1 MSDDL
6 RFQKAQDIA
15 KEAGTFALNFFNN
28 LSDLNV
34 EDKGPQDFVT
44 EADKAVELLI
54 REAITKYFPEDG
66 IVGEEHSIKASSSS
80 YTWVIDPIDGTT
92 NFINAIPAWTVVI
105 AIVKDG
111 VTQIGITH
119 DPVHN
124 ETFSAMLGAGAFLNK
139 TQIFCTP
146 NTNLNRG
153 TIGTGFSNRVSTKG
167 IKKLINLIFEEGGM
181 YHRNASCALSLAY
194 VASGRLLGYI
204 EEHLNA
210 WDCLAGQLLIS
221 EAGGQI
227 EKQDTNK
234 MIQRGG
240 RVVVGSSG
248 VFDQLVK
255 MANKAFKD

>member
-1 MSDDL
+1 MC
-6 RFQKAQDIA
+6 
-15 KEAGTFALNFFNN
+15 
-28 LSDLNV
+28 
-34 EDKGPQDFVT
+34 
-44 EADKAVELLI
+44 
-54 REAITKYFPEDG
+54 
-66 IVGEEHSIKASSSS
+66 SIS
-80 YTWVIDPIDGTT
+80 
-92 NFINAIPAWTVVI
+92 
-105 AIVKDG
+105 
-111 VTQIGITH
+111 
-119 DPVHN
+119 
-124 ETFSAMLGAGAFLNK
+124 
-139 TQIFCTP
+139 
-146 NTNLNRG
+146 R
-153 TIGTGFSNRVSTKG
+153 
-167 IKKLINLIFEEGGM
+167 
-181 YHRNASCALSLAY
+181 Y

>member
-1 MSDDL
+1 
-6 RFQKAQDIA
+6 
-15 KEAGTFALNFFNN
+15 
-28 LSDLNV
+28 
-34 EDKGPQDFVT
+34 
-44 EADKAVELLI
+44 
-54 REAITKYFPEDG
+54 
-66 IVGEEHSIKASSSS
+66 
-80 YTWVIDPIDGTT
+80 
-92 NFINAIPAWTVVI
+92 
-105 AIVKDG
+105 IVKDG

-139 TQIFCTP
+139 TQIFCNP

-248 VFDQLVK
+248 VFDQLVQ
-255 MANKAFKD
+255 MANKAFKN